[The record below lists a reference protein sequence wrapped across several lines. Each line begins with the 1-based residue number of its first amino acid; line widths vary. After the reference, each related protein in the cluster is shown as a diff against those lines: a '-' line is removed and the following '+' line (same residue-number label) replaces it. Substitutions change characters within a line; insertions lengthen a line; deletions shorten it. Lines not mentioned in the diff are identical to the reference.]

1 MTNEIIEKIEDF
13 IMLQEMT
20 NLAEAEEEKVT
31 IPFAE
36 AKKLLGWI

>member
-20 NLAEAEEEKVT
+20 NLTDEEKVT